1 MSNFKNLK
9 TTIAG
14 DAGEALSPEFCKVKE
29 IKCYKPIEDASF
41 PVDRLFIK
49 NKKTYALEIKT
60 KPKMLYYPMTGMDTA
75 DDIEYMNMDILVY
88 VLFVDYI
95 SQSIYGNWI
104 HKLQK
109 NKTIQGRYTYYELS
123 DMKEYRK
130 LTKEE
135 VDSLKK
141 LSNNNYY

>member
-1 MSNFKNLK
+1 
-9 TTIAG
+9 
-14 DAGEALSPEFCKVKE
+14 
-29 IKCYKPIEDASF
+29 
-41 PVDRLFIK
+41 
-49 NKKTYALEIKT
+49 
-60 KPKMLYYPMTGMDTA
+60 
-75 DDIEYMNMDILVY
+75 MNMDIPVY